1 MLYEKIK
8 LAILIIIVLLLALA
22 GFKQARLEAQIQRV
36 DDRIE
41 FTQQRMLYELDL
53 QEQQAQLMK
62 SMFNKSSAAMNKILM
77 EVK

>member
-1 MLYEKIK
+1 MWERLK
-8 LAILIIIVLLLALA
+8 LTLMIIIVLLLALI
-22 GFKQARLEAQIQRV
+22 GFNQVRLEASIQRV
-36 DDRIE
+36 DDRVE